1 MECREVTQC
10 VSFLQNLVVH
20 SFILLFGNL
29 LNIRC
34 VMTSVARASVSDETE
49 MSCPSWGD
57 SYPSGMQLSGGVI
70 ATCDGGKDP

>member
-1 MECREVTQC
+1 MECREVTLC

-29 LNIRC
+29 LNMRC
-34 VMTSVARASVSDETE
+34 VTNSVARASISDETE
-49 MSCPSWGD
+49 MSCTSWGD
-57 SYPSGMQLSGGVI
+57 SYPSGTQLSGGVI